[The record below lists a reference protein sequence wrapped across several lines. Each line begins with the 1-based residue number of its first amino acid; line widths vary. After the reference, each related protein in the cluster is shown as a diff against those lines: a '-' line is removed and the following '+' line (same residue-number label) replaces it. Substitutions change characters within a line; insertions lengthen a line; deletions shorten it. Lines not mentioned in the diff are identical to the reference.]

1 MDKTSLITQWLTKP
15 DTFTDNDREELN
27 TIISKY
33 PYFSP
38 ARYVEAANK
47 HKQLPFEPSMM
58 NTMQLFQ
65 GNWLMFYEHLDA
77 CEIIFQKQ
85 VVDNAAPDEG
95 TITTTPTSY
104 YDNTETEEATIME
117 TFVPT
122 PIPVATQAAAIP
134 VEVMAQ
140 GQPLDEVP
148 FSSQPS
154 TEEKEAPIAAAPK
167 EATVIEP
174 QPEIKPEPKP
184 IKENKH
190 EDDLLKPLYSEDYFL
205 YQGIE
210 IPEQN
215 IPKKVEV
222 VEEKSLMVMMS
233 FSEWLMHFKTK
244 NERDSQ
250 EKEDKKA
257 IKSMW
262 QKEKLAA
269 ALEEENEVI
278 PENVFTMAV
287 NSITKE
293 DDLASESLAEVLHKQ
308 GKLDKAIDMY
318 QKLSLLNPQ
327 KKAYFAAK
335 IEQINKQI
343 ES

>member
-1 MDKTSLITQWLTKP
+1 MDKPSLITQWLTKP
-15 DTFTDNDREELN
+15 NTFTANDHEELN
-27 TIISKY
+27 TIISRY

-38 ARYVEAANK
+38 ARYVDAANK
-47 HKQLPFEPSMM
+47 HKHLPFEQGMM
-58 NTMQLFQ
+58 TTMQLFQ
-65 GNWLMFYEHLDA
+65 GNWLLFYEHLDA
-77 CEIIFQKQ
+77 CEIIVQKQ
-85 VVDNAAPDEG
+85 VVDNEAPSVEH
-95 TITTTPTSY
+95 IPLIPTTHFDNIPAEETSII
-104 YDNTETEEATIME
+104 EP
-117 TFVPT
+117 FVPVA
-122 PIPVATQAAAIP
+122 PVPVEVIP

-140 GQPLDEVP
+140 GQPLEEVP
-148 FSSQPS
+148 FSVHPS
-154 TEEKEAPIAAAPK
+154 NEEKETPT
-167 EATVIEP
+167 ATLPPSEEIIVP
-174 QPEIKPEPKP
+174 QPETKKPA
-184 IKENKH
+184 KEHKST
-190 EDDLLKPLYSEDYFL
+190 DDFLKPLYSEDYFL

-210 IPEQN
+210 IPEQPL
-215 IPKKVEV
+215 PKK
-222 VEEKSLMVMMS
+222 EEKKEDKSLMVMMS

-244 NERDSQ
+244 NERDNQ

-278 PENVFTMAV
+278 PENVFNMAV
-287 NSITKE
+287 TSITKE
-293 DDLASESLAEVLHKQ
+293 EDLASESLAEVLQKQ

-318 QKLSLLNPQ
+318 KKLSLLNPQ